1 MLNLAPVDGW
11 EWWAV
16 VNKLWTS
23 AKFYVGALVE
33 ISCTS
38 LGLET
43 VRRRLS
49 EVVVVVCCSCF
60 STLSLTLFLVIV
72 CLSYF
77 IDFLTLFLSSSLLP
91 SPSLSSFLPSP
102 PPPLFLLLSPSPSLP
117 QGAVVDPLT
126 LPSIN
131 LNDIPEH
138 EIHLI
143 VERMEAG
150 GYGSAESILE

>member
-1 MLNLAPVDGW
+1 MLNLVLVDGGSGRLLLTSYGQ
-11 EWWAV
+11 V
-16 VNKLWTS
+16 PSFLLMHLWGFLT
-23 AKFYVGALVE
+23 L
-33 ISCTS
+33 S
-38 LGLET
+38 LGAET

-49 EVVVVVCCSCF
+49 EVIVIVCCSCF

-131 LNDIPEH
+131 LNDIPED